1 MKIKNIIILALIL
14 TFIVSFGAAAQEFED
29 VPRDH
34 WAYDSVQTLAERGYL
49 SLYAGEDFDG
59 DESVTRYELAEIIAN
74 ILDNMI
80 AGGGELTEEDV
91 DIIRELSLEFRD
103 ELVSVAQNQREFED
117 RIKEVEDQA
126 KIQDEDISD
135 VNIRVSELQEE
146 LSILLNQ
153 IDTLASLEDQL
164 EDDETL
170 GDIQERQRMSL
181 SRLDDLESRVAQL
194 ETGVDPDDAD
204 LRGRAGL
211 DSINTGYIIGG
222 LALLALIL

>member
-146 LSILLNQ
+146 LSILSNQ

>member
-14 TFIVSFGAAAQEFED
+14 SFVFSLGAAAQEFED

-34 WAYDSVQTLAERGYL
+34 WAYDSVQTLAQRGYL

-74 ILDNMI
+74 MLDNMV
-80 AGGGELTEEDV
+80 AGGRELTEEDV

-103 ELVSVAQNQREFED
+103 ELVAVAQNQREFED
-117 RIKEVEDQA
+117 RINEIEDQT

-135 VNIRVSELQEE
+135 VNIRVSELREE
-146 LSILLNQ
+146 LSILSNQ
-153 IDTLASLEDQL
+153 IDTLASLEEQL
-164 EDDETL
+164 EGDETL

-181 SRLDDLESRVAQL
+181 SRIEDLESRVAQL
-194 ETGVDPDDAD
+194 ETGADPEDAD
-204 LRGRAGL
+204 LRGRTGL